1 MGITLIYSTTYFG
14 IKFLENYFH
23 CFVLY
28 FPWLCARWQVASG
41 HSYCLDKLSTKEI
54 WGNVFLRIIWN
65 VFLWIIWKVFLG
77 IIKIFLRNICKVFFT
92 YECSNS
98 FQVNFLNPRAVWVF
112 LCFRKTPPD
121 LLLGYSIWYCQGLLC
136 IQTMKIW
143 RKYCDLHAKQ
153 EQSRT

>member
-98 FQVNFLNPRAVWVF
+98 FQVNFFESKSCLSFPLFPKNTARSVA
-112 LCFRKTPPD
+112 RIQY
-121 LLLGYSIWYCQGLLC
+121 LLLPRIALYSDDENLE
-136 IQTMKIW
+136 KILW
-143 RKYCDLHAKQ
+143 PSC
-153 EQSRT
+153 